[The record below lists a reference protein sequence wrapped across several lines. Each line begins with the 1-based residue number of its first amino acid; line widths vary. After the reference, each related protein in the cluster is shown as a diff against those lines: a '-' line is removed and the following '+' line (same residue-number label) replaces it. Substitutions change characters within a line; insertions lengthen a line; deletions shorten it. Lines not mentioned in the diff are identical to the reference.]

1 MSFLGAARAASF
13 FVFEDFVSIGANTLR
28 EYGIFHLFSLI
39 LIVGD
44 LFSLTFPS
52 ERYRILKYV

>member
-1 MSFLGAARAASF
+1 MSFKGLLVQPLF
-13 FVFEDFVSIGANTLR
+13 FVFEGFVCIGANTLR
-28 EYGIFHLFSLI
+28 EYGIFHFFSLI